1 VGINNNLTKGDTMK
15 QWNKKLLDN
24 VAKFEDAKLSAEVF
38 KDDSSDL
45 LLALAKVNL
54 LDDAKTKQQISYA
67 LYHTTWNGHRRESI
81 GNIMPKHWHT
91 RRRNNVLNRFIEE
104 AEALGADFS
113 HRWSADERE
122 QIKISGTF
130 K

>member
-1 VGINNNLTKGDTMK
+1 MK
-15 QWNKKLLDN
+15 KWNQKLLDN

-38 KDDSSDL
+38 KNDSNDL

>member
-1 VGINNNLTKGDTMK
+1 MK
-15 QWNKKLLDN
+15 EWNKKLKEN
-24 VAKFEDAKLSAEVF
+24 EAKYEDAKLNAEVF
-38 KDDSSDL
+38 KNDSNDL

-54 LDDAKTKQQISYA
+54 IDDAKTKFQIRYA
-67 LYHTTWNGHRRESI
+67 FSISTWNGYKRESI
-81 GNIMPKHWHT
+81 SDVMPKRWFI
-91 RRRNNVLNRFIEE
+91 RRKNNVLNRFIEE

-113 HRWSADERE
+113 QRWSAEERE

>member
-1 VGINNNLTKGDTMK
+1 MK
-15 QWNKKLLDN
+15 EWNKKLKEN
-24 VAKFEDAKLSAEVF
+24 EAKYEDAKLSAEVS
-38 KDDSSDL
+38 KNDSNDL

-54 LDDAKTKQQISYA
+54 IDDAKTMGQIRYA
-67 LYHTTWNGHRRESI
+67 LYISTWNGYKRETIS
-81 GNIMPKHWHT
+81 NAMPKHWHV
-91 RRRNNVLNRFIEE
+91 RRKNNVLNRFIDE

-113 HRWSADERE
+113 QRWSAEERE